1 MSRSTNARIEK
12 KCKCI
17 IYNCA
22 LFVIFCWIHVSLLT
36 CTLGL
41 SNTMFLEAKVQKLHE
56 TRVSCIFISHCYWH
70 FNFLEV
76 MLTSWFNI
84 YKIAKGGQRGQSL
97 KYLEAC
103 FQCIDRFDISVWE
116 LGQTKVIL
124 GAWFK
129 RRSCFQQFPRRV
141 KKIQDMW

>member
-56 TRVSCIFISHCYWH
+56 TRVSCIFISHNILLLT
-70 FNFLEV
+70 FQFLGSYAHI
-76 MLTSWFNI
+76 M
-84 YKIAKGGQRGQSL
+84 
-97 KYLEAC
+97 
-103 FQCIDRFDISVWE
+103 
-116 LGQTKVIL
+116 
-124 GAWFK
+124 
-129 RRSCFQQFPRRV
+129 
-141 KKIQDMW
+141 IQYI